1 MSVRGDI
8 PDIQYALLSGSPHF
22 LGSTPAP
29 ARNGRAVTGT
39 VRARSSGACARK
51 HVAPLNACCGSSAAN
66 IPIWRRRRG
75 DLCLAAGQIGLALV
89 LVLVLVIVLVIVLA
103 LVLGPA
109 VNLVSASRQLSPW
122 KKITAGK
129 FLITAKLVASP
140 SEWTG
145 TQMSYGQC
153 TGLAHEDSPVSVL

>member
-29 ARNGRAVTGT
+29 ARKGRAVTGT
-39 VRARSSGACARK
+39 VRARSLGACARK
-51 HVAPLNACCGSSAAN
+51 QVVPLNACCASSAAN
-66 IPIWRRRRG
+66 IPIRRRRRRG

-89 LVLVLVIVLVIVLA
+89 LVLVLASVLA

-129 FLITAKLVASP
+129 FL
-140 SEWTG
+140 
-145 TQMSYGQC
+145 
-153 TGLAHEDSPVSVL
+153 

>member
-1 MSVRGDI
+1 MLRS
-8 PDIQYALLSGSPHF
+8 LL
-22 LGSTPAP
+22 
-29 ARNGRAVTGT
+29 
-39 VRARSSGACARK
+39 C
-51 HVAPLNACCGSSAAN
+51 
-66 IPIWRRRRG
+66 PIRRRRRRRG

-122 KKITAGK
+122 KKITAGW

-145 TQMSYGQC
+145 TQMSYVNAPTLRRRQN
-153 TGLAHEDSPVSVL
+153 PR

>member
-1 MSVRGDI
+1 M
-8 PDIQYALLSGSPHF
+8 
-22 LGSTPAP
+22 
-29 ARNGRAVTGT
+29 GT
-39 VRARSSGACARK
+39 DRARSLGACARK
-51 HVAPLNACCGSSAAN
+51 QVVPLNACCASSAAN
-66 IPIWRRRRG
+66 IPIRRRRRRG

-129 FLITAKLVASP
+129 FL
-140 SEWTG
+140 
-145 TQMSYGQC
+145 
-153 TGLAHEDSPVSVL
+153 